1 MYRTKVILKS
11 VSKVTNLGNLVIEA
25 TFLSK
30 GNRARVYIPTNE
42 KVISHH
48 FLGSKISKTNPNH
61 KQIWERVEV
70 IHGEVRQHLFE
81 IEAEFGFCNAD
92 LFRKKYFKEEIPQ
105 EADLLSLFKDFIE
118 LKRITLKPKLVQ
130 KLQAIE
136 KHLNEFLG
144 KRKVYPIEF
153 NQLFVNKLASF
164 WRNTKAFQPNTIS
177 KNFKFLRQFLNH
189 LHNEDILNS
198 SKYRRLQYPKEV
210 ETFAVV
216 LSREEVIQLIN
227 YQPETSSSERVKD
240 LFLILIY
247 TGLRFSDAIRISKSW
262 VKGEFLIVNTQKT
275 GERISIPIHHK
286 LKELL
291 SVYGYDVT
299 ALKISNQKFN
309 DYVKILCEKAEINDM
324 VEVVKYQKGN
334 KVYQSMSKFQLISSH
349 TGRRTFIT
357 NSILA
362 GIPLS
367 IIQSITGHKKLAT
380 VQKYVRINENDSVN
394 QIIKLTNF
402 FS

>member
-1 MYRTKVILKS
+1 
-11 VSKVTNLGNLVIEA
+11 
-25 TFLSK
+25 
-30 GNRARVYIPTNE
+30 
-42 KVISHH
+42 
-48 FLGSKISKTNPNH
+48 
-61 KQIWERVEV
+61 
-70 IHGEVRQHLFE
+70 
-81 IEAEFGFCNAD
+81 
-92 LFRKKYFKEEIPQ
+92 
-105 EADLLSLFKDFIE
+105 
-118 LKRITLKPKLVQ
+118 
-130 KLQAIE
+130 
-136 KHLNEFLG
+136 
-144 KRKVYPIEF
+144 
-153 NQLFVNKLASF
+153 VNKLASF
-164 WRNTKAFQPNTIS
+164 WRDNKGFQPNTIS

-189 LHNEDILNS
+189 LHNEDILKS

-227 YQPETSSSERVKD
+227 YQPETPSLVRVKD

-324 VEVVKYQKGN
+324 VEVVKYDRGK
-334 KVYQSMSKFQLISSH
+334 KVYEPILKFKLISSH

-362 GIPLS
+362 GIPLPV
-367 IIQSITGHKKLAT
+367 IQGITGHKKLST
-380 VQKYVRINENDSVN
+380 LQGYVKINDSGKINELEKILKHKEGDHKNV
-394 QIIKLTNF
+394 
-402 FS
+402 

>member
-11 VSKVTNLGNLVIEA
+11 VSKLTNLGNLVIEA
-25 TFLSK
+25 TFISNGK
-30 GNRARVYIPTNE
+30 RERVYIFTNE
-42 KVISHH
+42 KIISHH
-48 FLGSKISKTNPNH
+48 FLGSKISKSNPNH
-61 KQIWERVEV
+61 KQIWDRVEV

-81 IEAEFGFCNAD
+81 IEAQFGFCNAD
-92 LFRKKYFKEEIPQ
+92 IFRKKYFKEEIPQ
-105 EADLLSLFKDFIE
+105 EEDLLSLFKDFIE

-136 KHLNEFLG
+136 KHLKEFLG

-164 WRNTKAFQPNTIS
+164 WRDTKAFQPNTIS

-210 ETFAVV
+210 ETFAVI